1 MSKFKLWLSAK
12 ELAGV
17 ADLPKDPKAV
27 EALAKADF
35 WSSDTS
41 ETGEKVYNV
50 LRLSKKVI
58 DEVLFSQSGVSF
70 AKGQNSDNTETW
82 FLSRELVNVGGISD
96 KISSIN
102 SRGRNEKW
110 VRRKALR
117 GNNNHM
123 YEFHVAS
130 LPDIMVAELGFIP
143 KIKEFL
149 PENSDKW
156 YTAKEIAGHEGVPKT
171 PTKINLLA
179 NKQDWKRRV
188 SQTGKG
194 RRPFEYHI
202 DSLPEA
208 TRNSILKAHKEASE

>member
-1 MSKFKLWLSAK
+1 MSNFKLWLSAK

-17 ADLPKDPKAV
+17 ADLPKDPKSV
-27 EALAKADF
+27 EELAKADF
-35 WSSDTS
+35 WNSNTS
-41 ETGEKVYNV
+41 ENSEKVYNI
-50 LRLSKKVI
+50 LRLNKKII

-70 AKGQNSDNTETW
+70 AEGQNSENTETW

-96 KISSIN
+96 KVSSIN
-102 SRGRNEKW
+102 SRGRNEGW

-143 KIKEFL
+143 KTEEFM

-156 YTAKEIAGHEGVPKT
+156 YTAKEISGHEGVPKT

-179 NKQDWKRRV
+179 SKQGWKRRI

-202 DSLPEA
+202 DSLPEV
-208 TRNSILKAHKEASE
+208 TRNSILKSQKETPE

>member
-17 ADLPKDPKAV
+17 ADLPKEPKAV
-27 EALAKADF
+27 ESLAKSEF

-41 ETGEKVYNV
+41 ETGETVYNV
-50 LRLSKKVI
+50 LRLSKKII

-70 AKGQNSDNTETW
+70 AKGQNSDNTQTW
-82 FLSRELVNVGGISD
+82 FLSRELVNVGGISE
-96 KISSIN
+96 KTSSIN

-117 GNNNHM
+117 GNKNHM
-123 YEFHVAS
+123 YEFHVSS
-130 LPDIMVAELGFIP
+130 LPDVMVAELGFTP
-143 KIKEFL
+143 KSKEFL

-156 YTAKEIAGHEGVPKT
+156 YTTKEIAGHEGVSKN
-171 PTKINLLA
+171 PTKINLIA
-179 NKQDWKRRV
+179 SKQGWKRRI

-202 DSLPEA
+202 DSLPEE
-208 TRNSILKAHKEASE
+208 TKNSIIKSHKESSK